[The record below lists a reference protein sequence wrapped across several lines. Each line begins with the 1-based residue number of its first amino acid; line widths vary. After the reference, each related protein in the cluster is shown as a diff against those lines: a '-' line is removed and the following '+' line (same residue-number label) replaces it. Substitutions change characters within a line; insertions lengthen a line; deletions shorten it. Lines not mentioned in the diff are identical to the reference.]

1 VNKDFKQLC
10 MDRDDVEL
18 THAENINEKVEIYAY
33 QQ

>member
-1 VNKDFKQLC
+1 